1 MEATVKDA
9 AKGSW
14 RTTVAGLLASMAVV
28 GPELAK
34 LFDADDATSPAW
46 GLVIGA
52 LAVGFGLGAAADH
65 KAAAKQ
71 AQGGAG
77 KDGAAS

>member
-1 MEATVKDA
+1 MEATTKDA

-14 RTTVAGLLASMAVV
+14 RTTVAGLLVAMGVA

-34 LFDADDATSPAW
+34 LFDADPLTSPAW

-52 LAVGFGLGAAADH
+52 FAAGLGLGAAADH
-65 KAAAKQ
+65 KAAAK

>member
-1 MEATVKDA
+1 MEATTKDA

-14 RTTVAGLLASMAVV
+14 RTTVAGLLVAMGVA

-34 LFDADDATSPAW
+34 LFDGVDSTNPAW

-52 LAVGFGLGAAADH
+52 LAAGLGLGAAADH

-77 KDGAAS
+77 QGAAS